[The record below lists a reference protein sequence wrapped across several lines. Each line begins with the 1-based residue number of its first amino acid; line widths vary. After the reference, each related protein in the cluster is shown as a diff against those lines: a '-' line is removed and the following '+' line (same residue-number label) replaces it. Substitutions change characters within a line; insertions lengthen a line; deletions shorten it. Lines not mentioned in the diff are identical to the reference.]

1 MQFVGNADLR
11 SVAPYALS
19 IIYCASLAPEGRYVY
34 RKPNLR
40 NPKAPAGRHVCSIVP
55 RLTNK
60 PMPKKN
66 SLYQYSGETTGYGL
80 AACQSF
86 RDRGQGF

>member
-19 IIYCASLAPEGRYVY
+19 IIYYASLAPEGRYVY

-40 NPKAPAGRHVCSIVP
+40 NPKAPAGRQMYTIIG
-55 RLTNK
+55 
-60 PMPKKN
+60 
-66 SLYQYSGETTGYGL
+66 YITTWIIL
-80 AACQSF
+80 
-86 RDRGQGF
+86 DRGSL